1 MNQLNNIAQ
10 IRASENAI
18 LVVLP
23 FREIPEAVTAI
34 FVGSEHARA
43 RERH

>member
-10 IRASENAI
+10 IRASENVT

-23 FREIPEAVTAI
+23 FRETPEAVTAI
-34 FVGSEHARA
+34 FCWE
-43 RERH
+43 